1 MSLITFDFEFESHFK
16 DIGINI
22 DAGFSV
28 ANNESTWF
36 YSDGRGSARL
46 DPTHDFATF
55 NYVEG
60 SHRFSAQDKLIA
72 EGELVL
78 HMNKDHSV
86 TLISFIDSHNHEHED
101 GPDGVIVEY
110 REVKEAKYKHEV
122 PEAKGTPTN
131 PALAYF
137 DCPHGSPRTGTCWGD
152 SIYQEFSFPVQIDGT
167 YIETRQEAY
176 DYVQEATSGEEQ
188 RARYDLIKQTTDSYF
203 DDYQEPKGTET
214 NEELPN
220 YSIPPEDS
228 FPSSASQPDSPP
240 PSTPQPDSP
249 PPTNPYYL
257 APDVLDLLGIQP
269 RDIPD
274 GREKGGININI
285 VNNNNYGDGTIVTGD
300 INQGNTYNIF
310 NIGSINID
318 MSGLIYDLNKGSDR
332 ITGTTDDDVLAVGPG
347 KDKLKGGD
355 GADQFIFSIKEK
367 NNKRSVDQI
376 LDFDSDEGDTIIL
389 DDERLIGLDKN
400 SEFAVAANNN
410 TVKELS
416 REDADIIYLQSKGKL
431 IYDSNDDKKGLGKQ
445 GGVFA
450 VMKGKPEIIEDSIQ
464 ILKGSADSASDV
476 IAEIENNITP
486 RTTDAEIV
494 AANMV

>member
-22 DAGFSV
+22 DAGFNV
-28 ANNESTWF
+28 ATDESTWF

-46 DPTHDFATF
+46 DPTHDFASF
-55 NYVEG
+55 NYVDG

-86 TLISFIDSHNHEHED
+86 TLISFIDSHNHDHED

-110 REVKEAKYKHEV
+110 REVKEAKS
-122 PEAKGTPTN
+122 APTN

-152 SIYQEFSFPVQIDGT
+152 SIYQEFTFPVQIDGT

-176 DYVQEATSGEEQ
+176 DYVQEAETGDKQ

-203 DDYQEPKGTET
+203 EDYQEPKETEP
-214 NEELPN
+214 NDELPN
-220 YSIPPEDS
+220 DS
-228 FPSSASQPDSPP
+228 MPSGS
-240 PSTPQPDSP
+240 PQPDSP
-249 PPTNPYYL
+249 PPTNPDYL

-269 RDIPD
+269 SDIPD
-274 GREKGGININI
+274 SRNKGGININI
-285 VNNNNYGDGTIVTGD
+285 VNNNNYGNGTITTGD
-300 INQGNTYNIF
+300 INQGNTYNVF
-310 NIGSINID
+310 NIASINID

-332 ITGTTDDDVLAVGPG
+332 ITGTTDNDVLAVGPG
-347 KDKLKGGD
+347 KDKIKGGD
-355 GADQFIFSIKEK
+355 GADQFVFSIKES
-367 NNKRSVDQI
+367 NNKKSIDRI
-376 LDFDSDEGDTIIL
+376 LDFDSDEGDMIVL

-410 TVKELS
+410 IVKELS

-431 IYDSNDDKKGLGKQ
+431 IYDSNDDKKGFGKQ

-464 ILKGSADSASDV
+464 ILKGSADSAADV
-476 IAEIENNITP
+476 IAEIESDIKP
-486 RTTDAEIV
+486 SSSTDADII
-494 AANMV
+494 AANIL

>member
-22 DAGFSV
+22 DAGFNV
-28 ANNESTWF
+28 ASDESTWF
-36 YSDGRGSARL
+36 YSDGRGSTRL
-46 DPTHDFATF
+46 DPTHDFASF
-55 NYVEG
+55 NYVDG

-86 TLISFIDSHNHEHED
+86 TLISFIDSHNHDHED

-110 REVKEAKYKHEV
+110 REVKEAKS
-122 PEAKGTPTN
+122 APTN

-152 SIYQEFSFPVQIDGT
+152 SIYQEFTFPVQIDGT

-176 DYVQEATSGEEQ
+176 DYVQEAETGDKQ

-203 DDYQEPKGTET
+203 EDYQEPKETEP
-214 NEELPN
+214 NDELPN
-220 YSIPPEDS
+220 DS
-228 FPSSASQPDSPP
+228 MPSGS
-240 PSTPQPDSP
+240 PQPDSP
-249 PPTNPYYL
+249 PPTNPHYL
-257 APDVLDLLGIQP
+257 APDVLDLLGIKP
-269 RDIPD
+269 SDIPD
-274 GREKGGININI
+274 GRNKGGININI
-285 VNNNNYGDGTIVTGD
+285 VNNNNYGNGTITTGD
-300 INQGNTYNIF
+300 INQGNTYNVF
-310 NIGSINID
+310 NIASINID

-332 ITGTTDDDVLAVGPG
+332 ITGTTDNDVLAVGPG
-347 KDKLKGGD
+347 KDKIKGGD
-355 GADQFIFSIKEK
+355 GADQFVFSIKES
-367 NNKRSVDQI
+367 NNKKSIDRI
-376 LDFDSDEGDTIIL
+376 LDFDSDEGDMIVL

-410 TVKELS
+410 IVKELS

-431 IYDSNDDKKGLGKQ
+431 IYDSNDDKKGFGKQ

-464 ILKGSADSASDV
+464 ILKGSADSAADV
-476 IAEIENNITP
+476 IAEIENDIKP
-486 RTTDAEIV
+486 SSSTDADII
-494 AANMV
+494 AANIL